1 MQMISRLLQMLVPI
15 RSWCIAGTFVV
26 FLLAMQVAAV
36 AQQADS
42 GANPLMGGAAS
53 QPTATTPAD
62 PATKSTP
69 FGTPPANAAS
79 EAAPGDAQGA
89 EPGLLR
95 QVGIWLVTQQRQVN
109 RVINT
114 QLAAIKRGENA
125 GAIWGGL
132 LVAFFYG
139 VFHVAGPGHGKTV
152 IAGYFLGHHAS
163 WRRGIA
169 MACWMAISHVVA
181 AIGIV
186 VVLHFILSH
195 SFATPVDEMMWLRF
209 VSYGA
214 IVLIGFAM
222 LVETWRG
229 KAVLGCSH
237 DHGAVGHQ
245 GHAHDQHSHDDHA
258 HHGHSHGDH
267 GRGHRHDPAA
277 HHHHGHSHAIS
288 LKGDQSLLAIA
299 AGFVPCSGA
308 ILILVFCLTNS
319 LIWQGVLMTLMIAL
333 GMAITLS
340 AIGLASIF
348 LRRQTLGRVSD
359 HERAGRVLA
368 YIGPSLITLI
378 GILLLSGAYLDPT
391 SL

>member
-1 MQMISRLLQMLVPI
+1 MQMIARLIDGAVAF
-15 RSWCIAGTFVV
+15 RFGCFVTALAV
-26 FLLAMQVAAV
+26 ILLAIPLEAG
-36 AQQADS
+36 AQQNDS
-42 GANPLMGGAAS
+42 NVNPLMGGGAS
-53 QPTATTPAD
+53 QPAATAPAD
-62 PATKSTP
+62 PAIKASP
-69 FGTPPANAAS
+69 FGIPAAAGAS
-79 EAAPGDAQGA
+79 EAAPGDAQAA
-89 EPGLLR
+89 EPGVLR
-95 QVGIWLVTQQRQVN
+95 RVGIWLVGQQRQVN

-125 GAIWGGL
+125 SAIWGGL

-139 VFHVAGPGHGKTV
+139 VFHVVGPGHGKTV

-186 VVLHFILSH
+186 VVLHLILSH

-214 IVLIGFAM
+214 IVLIGLAM

-229 KAVLGCSH
+229 KAVLACSH
-237 DHGAVGHQ
+237 DHGSH
-245 GHAHDQHSHDDHA
+245 HHSTHSHDDHPA
-258 HHGHSHGDH
+258 HGHSHDDH
-267 GRGHRHDPAA
+267 GHGPSA
-277 HHHHGHSHAIS
+277 HHHHGHSHTIS

-378 GILLLSGAYLDPT
+378 GVLLLSGAYLDPS